1 MSRFQVSIGG
11 KWLHTYLNSDKRFKG
26 RVWVEDIQYAE
37 PSIKRTIETA
47 GDADGGII
55 TKTYREKASVTVL
68 FNVLTWDPVERYDA
82 IEAIRTLAS
91 KGGTILTSN
100 RPKRALFNAVCETLP
115 EITSSKDRTGELSM
129 TFSSWAFPYWQD
141 AADPT
146 PSTLTGT
153 NTSMSVSV
161 PGNAPRA
168 KCWVEI
174 TANESIIT
182 PGNKINLSGPTI
194 DITVGNTT
202 IYLMYLFEKNNYII
216 IDTDA
221 NDNLRVRVYN
231 NNTSNKKLI
240 ASGIDLTHPTSSDK
254 LVAIPGKSNTFKIR
268 ANKKISAKLYVRG
281 AWL

>member
-68 FNVLTWDPVERYDA
+68 FNVMTWDPVERYDA

-168 KCWVEI
+168 KCRVEI
-174 TANESIIT
+174 TANENFGGSSNIA
-182 PGNKINLSGPTI
+182 GPTV
-194 DITVGNTT
+194 DVTVGATT
-202 IYLMYLFEKNNYII
+202 LYIAYEFQKNNYCL

-221 NDNLRVRVYN
+221 NDNLRVRIYN
-231 NNTSNKKLI
+231 NSTSSKKLI
-240 ASGIDLTHPTSSDK
+240 ASGIDLLLPTSSDR
-254 LVAIPGKSNTFKIR
+254 LAPVPGQSNTFRIR
-268 ANKKISAKLYVRG
+268 ANKKITAKLYARG